1 MEKQKPLI
9 QLVDQMLEVHRQLEI
24 AKFENDKKFL
34 KQRIDILD
42 SQINAIVYSLCGL
55 SEEEIKIVEE

>member
-1 MEKQKPLI
+1 MEKQKLII
-9 QLVDQMLEVHRQLEI
+9 QLVDQMLEAHRQLEI

-34 KQRIDILD
+34 QQRIDILD
-42 SQINAIVYSLCGL
+42 FQINAIVYSLYGL